1 MARWHAEHYMMRV
14 EQRMQVSDIAHS
26 VLAFNISGG
35 CSTAGRT
42 SSQRLA
48 WLPTID
54 VRNLAF
60 ISVTAVL

>member
-1 MARWHAEHYMMRV
+1 MMGV
-14 EQRMQVSDIAHS
+14 EQRKQVSDITHS

-35 CSTAGRT
+35 CSIERGT
-42 SSQRLA
+42 SLQRSA

>member
-1 MARWHAEHYMMRV
+1 MVHWHAEHYMMRV
-14 EQRMQVSDIAHS
+14 EQRMQVSDITHS
-26 VLAFNISGG
+26 VLAFSGG
-35 CSTAGRT
+35 CSTTGGT